1 MKKRFKIEELY
12 KTAKQSNVALL
23 PVNTNFSWWEEY
35 ENNTSIYDRY
45 ILDTFRNFYYWVV
58 FNGSTPAEVLEDFKE
73 AITSFLTINQKRYSE
88 LYRLHVL
95 PDSAYD
101 IVNNYSVTE
110 NSTRTIT
117 EGARTDSDTANLG
130 EREDTGEN
138 KISAYNSSTYQDAN
152 EVITTTGAQEN
163 VVTSVKGE
171 QENVDEYELTRAGN
185 IGVQTPADVIGG
197 HLDLWDRFNFYK
209 QIFDEIAKAYFV
221 CQNRHRQEAL
231 MQISLFTYTKEKE
244 RVNKTDYL
252 TNRFPLNG
260 YLKNETSVKEP
271 VILIEKTNP
280 ALYDYNYLYIED
292 FKRFYFITGIKQIR
306 QNLWEISAKC
316 DVLYS
321 FMNDI
326 LANKCIIDKA
336 ENSPDA
342 NLYLN
347 DGSFVTDSRK
357 YNEVIPFASGLS
369 LNGSYILICAGGNG
383 NNGGG
388 A

>member
-1 MKKRFKIEELY
+1 
-12 KTAKQSNVALL
+12 
-23 PVNTNFSWWEEY
+23 
-35 ENNTSIYDRY
+35 
-45 ILDTFRNFYYWVV
+45 
-58 FNGSTPAEVLEDFKE
+58 
-73 AITSFLTINQKRYSE
+73 
-88 LYRLHVL
+88 
-95 PDSAYD
+95 
-101 IVNNYSVTE
+101 
-110 NSTRTIT
+110 
-117 EGARTDSDTANLG
+117 
-130 EREDTGEN
+130 
-138 KISAYNSSTYQDAN
+138 
-152 EVITTTGAQEN
+152 
-163 VVTSVKGE
+163 
-171 QENVDEYELTRAGN
+171 
-185 IGVQTPADVIGG
+185 
-197 HLDLWDRFNFYK
+197 
-209 QIFDEIAKAYFV
+209 
-221 CQNRHRQEAL
+221 

-244 RVNKTDYL
+244 RVNKTDFL

-260 YLKNETSVKEP
+260 YLKNETSVQEP

-306 QNLWEISAKC
+306 SNLWEISAKC

-321 FMNDI
+321 FMTDI

-357 YNEVIPFASGLS
+357 YNEVIPFESGLS

-388 A
+388 V

>member
-1 MKKRFKIEELY
+1 MKKRFKVEELY

-23 PVNTNFSWWEEY
+23 PVNTNFSWWQEY

-73 AITSFLTINQKRYSE
+73 AITSFLTMNQKRYSE

-117 EGARTDSDTANLG
+117 EGARTDSDTAELG
-130 EREDTGEN
+130 AREDTGEN
-138 KISAYNSSTYQDAN
+138 KISAYNSSAYQDAN
-152 EVITTTGAQEN
+152 KAITTTGAQEN
-163 VVTSVKGE
+163 VVTSVKGK

-221 CQNRHRQEAL
+221 CQNRHR
-231 MQISLFTYTKEKE
+231 
-244 RVNKTDYL
+244 
-252 TNRFPLNG
+252 
-260 YLKNETSVKEP
+260 
-271 VILIEKTNP
+271 
-280 ALYDYNYLYIED
+280 
-292 FKRFYFITGIKQIR
+292 
-306 QNLWEISAKC
+306 
-316 DVLYS
+316 
-321 FMNDI
+321 
-326 LANKCIIDKA
+326 
-336 ENSPDA
+336 
-342 NLYLN
+342 
-347 DGSFVTDSRK
+347 
-357 YNEVIPFASGLS
+357 
-369 LNGSYILICAGGNG
+369 
-383 NNGGG
+383 
-388 A
+388 

>member
-1 MKKRFKIEELY
+1 
-12 KTAKQSNVALL
+12 
-23 PVNTNFSWWEEY
+23 
-35 ENNTSIYDRY
+35 
-45 ILDTFRNFYYWVV
+45 
-58 FNGSTPAEVLEDFKE
+58 
-73 AITSFLTINQKRYSE
+73 
-88 LYRLHVL
+88 
-95 PDSAYD
+95 
-101 IVNNYSVTE
+101 
-110 NSTRTIT
+110 
-117 EGARTDSDTANLG
+117 
-130 EREDTGEN
+130 
-138 KISAYNSSTYQDAN
+138 
-152 EVITTTGAQEN
+152 
-163 VVTSVKGE
+163 
-171 QENVDEYELTRAGN
+171 
-185 IGVQTPADVIGG
+185 
-197 HLDLWDRFNFYK
+197 
-209 QIFDEIAKAYFV
+209 
-221 CQNRHRQEAL
+221 
-231 MQISLFTYTKEKE
+231 MQINLFTYTKEKE
-244 RVNKTDYL
+244 RVNKTEYL

-347 DGSFVTDSRK
+347 DGSFITDSRK
-357 YNEVIPFASGLS
+357 YNEVLPFESGLS

-388 A
+388 E

>member
-1 MKKRFKIEELY
+1 
-12 KTAKQSNVALL
+12 
-23 PVNTNFSWWEEY
+23 
-35 ENNTSIYDRY
+35 
-45 ILDTFRNFYYWVV
+45 
-58 FNGSTPAEVLEDFKE
+58 
-73 AITSFLTINQKRYSE
+73 
-88 LYRLHVL
+88 
-95 PDSAYD
+95 
-101 IVNNYSVTE
+101 
-110 NSTRTIT
+110 
-117 EGARTDSDTANLG
+117 
-130 EREDTGEN
+130 
-138 KISAYNSSTYQDAN
+138 
-152 EVITTTGAQEN
+152 
-163 VVTSVKGE
+163 
-171 QENVDEYELTRAGN
+171 
-185 IGVQTPADVIGG
+185 
-197 HLDLWDRFNFYK
+197 
-209 QIFDEIAKAYFV
+209 
-221 CQNRHRQEAL
+221 
-231 MQISLFTYTKEKE
+231 MQISLFTYSKEKE

-260 YLKNETSVKEP
+260 YLKNETSVQEP

-306 QNLWEISAKC
+306 HNLWEISAKC

-321 FMNDI
+321 FMTDI

-357 YNEVIPFASGLS
+357 YNEVIPFESGLS

-388 A
+388 K

>member
-1 MKKRFKIEELY
+1 
-12 KTAKQSNVALL
+12 
-23 PVNTNFSWWEEY
+23 
-35 ENNTSIYDRY
+35 
-45 ILDTFRNFYYWVV
+45 
-58 FNGSTPAEVLEDFKE
+58 
-73 AITSFLTINQKRYSE
+73 
-88 LYRLHVL
+88 
-95 PDSAYD
+95 
-101 IVNNYSVTE
+101 
-110 NSTRTIT
+110 
-117 EGARTDSDTANLG
+117 
-130 EREDTGEN
+130 
-138 KISAYNSSTYQDAN
+138 
-152 EVITTTGAQEN
+152 
-163 VVTSVKGE
+163 
-171 QENVDEYELTRAGN
+171 
-185 IGVQTPADVIGG
+185 
-197 HLDLWDRFNFYK
+197 
-209 QIFDEIAKAYFV
+209 
-221 CQNRHRQEAL
+221 

-244 RVNKTDYL
+244 RINKTDYL

-280 ALYDYNYLYIED
+280 ALYDYNYLYIEE

-306 QNLWEISAKC
+306 CNLWEISAKC

-357 YNEVIPFASGLS
+357 YNEVIPFESGLS

-388 A
+388 E

>member
-1 MKKRFKIEELY
+1 
-12 KTAKQSNVALL
+12 
-23 PVNTNFSWWEEY
+23 
-35 ENNTSIYDRY
+35 
-45 ILDTFRNFYYWVV
+45 
-58 FNGSTPAEVLEDFKE
+58 
-73 AITSFLTINQKRYSE
+73 
-88 LYRLHVL
+88 
-95 PDSAYD
+95 
-101 IVNNYSVTE
+101 
-110 NSTRTIT
+110 
-117 EGARTDSDTANLG
+117 
-130 EREDTGEN
+130 
-138 KISAYNSSTYQDAN
+138 
-152 EVITTTGAQEN
+152 
-163 VVTSVKGE
+163 
-171 QENVDEYELTRAGN
+171 
-185 IGVQTPADVIGG
+185 
-197 HLDLWDRFNFYK
+197 
-209 QIFDEIAKAYFV
+209 
-221 CQNRHRQEAL
+221 

-280 ALYDYNYLYIED
+280 TLYDYNYLYIED
-292 FKRFYFITGIKQIR
+292 FKRYYFITGIKQIR
-306 QNLWEISAKC
+306 SNLWEISAKC

-357 YNEVIPFASGLS
+357 YNEVLPFTSGLS

-388 A
+388 E

>member
-1 MKKRFKIEELY
+1 
-12 KTAKQSNVALL
+12 
-23 PVNTNFSWWEEY
+23 
-35 ENNTSIYDRY
+35 
-45 ILDTFRNFYYWVV
+45 
-58 FNGSTPAEVLEDFKE
+58 
-73 AITSFLTINQKRYSE
+73 
-88 LYRLHVL
+88 
-95 PDSAYD
+95 
-101 IVNNYSVTE
+101 
-110 NSTRTIT
+110 
-117 EGARTDSDTANLG
+117 
-130 EREDTGEN
+130 
-138 KISAYNSSTYQDAN
+138 
-152 EVITTTGAQEN
+152 
-163 VVTSVKGE
+163 
-171 QENVDEYELTRAGN
+171 
-185 IGVQTPADVIGG
+185 
-197 HLDLWDRFNFYK
+197 
-209 QIFDEIAKAYFV
+209 
-221 CQNRHRQEAL
+221 

-244 RVNKTDYL
+244 RINKTDYL

-306 QNLWEISAKC
+306 HNLWEISAKC

-336 ENSPDA
+336 ENQNDS

-357 YNEVIPFASGLS
+357 YNEVIPFESGLS

-383 NNGGG
+383 NGGG

>member
-1 MKKRFKIEELY
+1 
-12 KTAKQSNVALL
+12 
-23 PVNTNFSWWEEY
+23 
-35 ENNTSIYDRY
+35 
-45 ILDTFRNFYYWVV
+45 
-58 FNGSTPAEVLEDFKE
+58 
-73 AITSFLTINQKRYSE
+73 
-88 LYRLHVL
+88 
-95 PDSAYD
+95 
-101 IVNNYSVTE
+101 
-110 NSTRTIT
+110 
-117 EGARTDSDTANLG
+117 
-130 EREDTGEN
+130 
-138 KISAYNSSTYQDAN
+138 
-152 EVITTTGAQEN
+152 
-163 VVTSVKGE
+163 
-171 QENVDEYELTRAGN
+171 
-185 IGVQTPADVIGG
+185 
-197 HLDLWDRFNFYK
+197 
-209 QIFDEIAKAYFV
+209 
-221 CQNRHRQEAL
+221 

-260 YLKNETSVKEP
+260 YLKNETSVTEP

-280 ALYDYNYLYIED
+280 ALYDYNYLYIEE

-306 QNLWEISAKC
+306 CNLWEISAKC

-357 YNEVIPFASGLS
+357 YNEVIPFESGLS

-388 A
+388 E

>member
-1 MKKRFKIEELY
+1 MKKRFKVEELY

-23 PVNTNFSWWEEY
+23 PVNTNFEWWEEY
-35 ENNTSIYDRY
+35 ENNASIYDRY

-95 PDSAYD
+95 PNDSYD
-101 IVNNYSVTE
+101 IVNNYSVVE
-110 NSTRTIT
+110 KSKRTTT
-117 EGARTDSDTANLG
+117 EGARTDEDTANLG
-130 EREDTGEN
+130 AREDSGEN
-138 KISAYNSSTYQDAN
+138 DISAYNSTTYQDAN
-152 EVITTTGAQEN
+152 KVINNTGAQEN

-171 QENVDEYELTRAGN
+171 QVNVDESEFSRSGN

-209 QIFDEIAKAYFV
+209 QIFNEIAKAYFV
-221 CQNRHRQEAL
+221 CQNRHRQEAF
-231 MQISLFTYTKEKE
+231 MQISLFTYSKEKE
-244 RVNKTDYL
+244 RINKTDYL

-260 YLKNETSVKEP
+260 FLKNVTSIKEP

-280 ALYDYNYLYIED
+280 ALYGYNYLYIPD
-292 FKRFYFITGIKQIR
+292 FNRYYFITDIKQIR
-306 QNLWEISAKC
+306 ANLWEISAKC
-316 DVLYS
+316 DVLFS
-321 FMNDI
+321 FMEDI

-357 YNEVIPFASGLS
+357 YNEVIPFESGLS

-383 NNGGG
+383 NGGG
-388 A
+388 V

>member
-1 MKKRFKIEELY
+1 
-12 KTAKQSNVALL
+12 
-23 PVNTNFSWWEEY
+23 
-35 ENNTSIYDRY
+35 
-45 ILDTFRNFYYWVV
+45 
-58 FNGSTPAEVLEDFKE
+58 
-73 AITSFLTINQKRYSE
+73 
-88 LYRLHVL
+88 
-95 PDSAYD
+95 
-101 IVNNYSVTE
+101 
-110 NSTRTIT
+110 
-117 EGARTDSDTANLG
+117 
-130 EREDTGEN
+130 
-138 KISAYNSSTYQDAN
+138 
-152 EVITTTGAQEN
+152 
-163 VVTSVKGE
+163 
-171 QENVDEYELTRAGN
+171 
-185 IGVQTPADVIGG
+185 
-197 HLDLWDRFNFYK
+197 
-209 QIFDEIAKAYFV
+209 
-221 CQNRHRQEAL
+221 

-244 RVNKTDYL
+244 RVNKSDFL

-260 YLKNETSVKEP
+260 CLKNETSVIEP

-306 QNLWEISAKC
+306 HNLWEISAKC

-321 FMNDI
+321 FMSDI

>member
-23 PVNTNFSWWEEY
+23 PVNTNFEWWEEY
-35 ENNTSIYDRY
+35 ENNASIYDRY

-73 AITSFLTINQKRYSE
+73 AITSFLTINQKRYGE

-117 EGARTDSDTANLG
+117 EGTRTDSDTAKLG

-138 KISAYNSSTYQDAN
+138 KISAYNSSEYQDAN

-171 QENVDEYELTRAGN
+171 QENTDVYELTRAGN

-221 CQNRHRQEAL
+221 CQNRHR
-231 MQISLFTYTKEKE
+231 
-244 RVNKTDYL
+244 
-252 TNRFPLNG
+252 
-260 YLKNETSVKEP
+260 
-271 VILIEKTNP
+271 
-280 ALYDYNYLYIED
+280 
-292 FKRFYFITGIKQIR
+292 
-306 QNLWEISAKC
+306 
-316 DVLYS
+316 
-321 FMNDI
+321 
-326 LANKCIIDKA
+326 
-336 ENSPDA
+336 
-342 NLYLN
+342 
-347 DGSFVTDSRK
+347 
-357 YNEVIPFASGLS
+357 
-369 LNGSYILICAGGNG
+369 
-383 NNGGG
+383 
-388 A
+388 